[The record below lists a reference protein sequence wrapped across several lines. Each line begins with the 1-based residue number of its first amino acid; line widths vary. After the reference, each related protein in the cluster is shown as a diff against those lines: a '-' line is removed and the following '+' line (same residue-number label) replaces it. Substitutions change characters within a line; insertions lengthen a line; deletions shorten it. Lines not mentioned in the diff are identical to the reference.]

1 MTRRAAV
8 RGAPAALL
16 ALTLAVYAAGAASAA
31 GPAAAGSASAG
42 PDAGGEGARVY
53 SQHCAVCHLP
63 NAGGSPG
70 FVPPL
75 TGTLGHFASSDD
87 GRALLAA
94 IVTWGMTG
102 AIRVGGR
109 SYMGA
114 MSIVRPLSDEEAAE
128 VLNYVLRDHNQASLP
143 ADFAPFTAAEVQ
155 RHRARKASPGEVHA
169 ARQAL
174 ARRLEAEGK
183 GR

>member
-1 MTRRAAV
+1 MRRCAAFAADTA
-8 RGAPAALL
+8 GAA
-16 ALTLAVYAAGAASAA
+16 AAGAAGSTAA
-31 GPAAAGSASAG
+31 Q
-42 PDAGGEGARVY
+42 AGGEGARVY
-53 SQHCAVCHLP
+53 AQHCAVCHLP

-75 TGTLGHFASSDD
+75 TGTLGHFASSED

-94 IVTWGMTG
+94 IVSWGMTG

-143 ADFAPFTAAEVQ
+143 ADFAPFTAAEIQ

-183 GR
+183 AR